1 MLRIISVDDGR
12 NVTIAAQL
20 STSRRAA
27 YRGSMTTSTL
37 TAPPTR
43 GFDPAARAA
52 ALAQLRQLR
61 SDLHQRETAY
71 VETRAKLLLAYRLAR
86 REGFSDTD
94 LSGSAGTLGSIAS
107 RSE

>member
-1 MLRIISVDDGR
+1 MLRIISPNDGQ
-12 NVTIAAQL
+12 NVTFARPL
-20 STSRRAA
+20 SSCLCAA
-27 YRGSMTTSTL
+27 YRGNMTTSTL
-37 TAPPTR
+37 TAPTTR
-43 GFDPAARAA
+43 VVDPAARAA

-71 VETRAKLLLAYRLAR
+71 VETREKLLLAYRQAR

-94 LSGSAGTLGSIAS
+94 LSGSAGTLGSIVS